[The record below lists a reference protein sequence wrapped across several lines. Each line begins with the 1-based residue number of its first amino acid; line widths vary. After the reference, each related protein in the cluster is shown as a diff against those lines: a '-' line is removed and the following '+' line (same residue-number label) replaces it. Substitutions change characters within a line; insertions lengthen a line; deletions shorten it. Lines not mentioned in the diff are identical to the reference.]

1 MAIHLKFLRNS
12 CRKIFYNLGICR
24 AKKVLRNIEP
34 YLKKDYS
41 ILDFGSGNCNILE
54 ILRRKNY
61 NVIGI
66 DINNLS
72 LIPDIL
78 PIIYKGS
85 KLPFKENQ
93 FDLVLIISVLHH
105 IPNPD
110 QLLQELKKI
119 SKEILIME
127 DIYLNQF
134 HKYLTFLIDSIL
146 NQEFVNHSHSNKTDK
161 EWKRLFVKLNLELEK
176 CSYKWW
182 YSMRHAY
189 YYLKK

>member
-1 MAIHLKFLRNS
+1 MAIHLKFLKSN
-12 CRKIFYNLGICR
+12 CRKILYNLGRYR

-41 ILDFGSGNCNILE
+41 ILDFGSGSCNILE

-72 LIPDIL
+72 LVPDIS
-78 PIIYKGS
+78 PVIYCGS

-93 FDLVLIISVLHH
+93 FDLVLIISILHH

-110 QLLQELKKI
+110 QVLQGLKNVSKKI
-119 SKEILIME
+119 LIVE
-127 DIYLNQF
+127 DIYLNEF
-134 HKYLTFLIDSIL
+134 HKYLSFFTDSIL
-146 NQEFVNHSHSNKTDK
+146 NQKFVNHPHSNKTDK
-161 EWKRLFVKLNLELEK
+161 EWKRLFIKLNLELEK
-176 CSYKWW
+176 SSYKWW